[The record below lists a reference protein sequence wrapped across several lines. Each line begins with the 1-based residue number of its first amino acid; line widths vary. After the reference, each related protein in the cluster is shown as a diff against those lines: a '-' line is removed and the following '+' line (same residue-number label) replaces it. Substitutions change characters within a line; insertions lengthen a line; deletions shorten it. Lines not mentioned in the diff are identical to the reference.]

1 MQFSYFLPVSQF
13 LQLGHFIETS
23 FKENLLLLKIN
34 TEDIESFKTREL
46 YVPFMFSTATV
57 PEALWEGRVI
67 SGYP

>member
-46 YVPFMFSTATV
+46 YVPFMFSTPTV
-57 PEALWEGRVI
+57 PEALWEGRMI